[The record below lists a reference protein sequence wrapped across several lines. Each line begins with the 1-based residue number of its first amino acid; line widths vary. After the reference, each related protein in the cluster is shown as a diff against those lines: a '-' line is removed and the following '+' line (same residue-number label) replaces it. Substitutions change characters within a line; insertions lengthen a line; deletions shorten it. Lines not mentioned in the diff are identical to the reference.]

1 MIRAH
6 DIEGAELEL
15 GDHFDFA
22 ENPFAN
28 RTEDIIFITG
38 KDAVK
43 CRHDP
48 ALAGDKR
55 IWVVGLEVK
64 LDSYLIDLIDKRARD
79 AAGRH

>member
-28 RTEDIIFITG
+28 RTEDIIFITARTPSSAATIRRSQATSASG
-38 KDAVK
+38 
-43 CRHDP
+43 
-48 ALAGDKR
+48 
-55 IWVVGLEVK
+55 VVGLEVK